1 MKKYFCQKGHKRV
14 YWYIPDRLCKAA
26 LVEAVKCPCGAIG
39 KPYAK
44 RKKCAKA
51 KLKKHIKEQ

>member
-14 YWYIPDRLCKAA
+14 YWYIPAGLCKEA

-39 KPYAK
+39 KLYK
-44 RKKCAKA
+44 GKKKCAKA
-51 KLKKHIKEQ
+51 RLKKHIKEQ